1 MLVVEQRQRVLAVA
15 QCLLV
20 RRSRQC
26 LPARESKVADGLRF
40 VGQATGQI
48 EMSSELGRMLVQ
60 AVRVRR
66 LDRLGDAQ
74 VQPLTPR
81 QRERPQKRLGISSC
95 VKL

>member
-1 MLVVEQRQRVLAVA
+1 MSCWIVSDEPLGVKPRATK
-15 QCLLV
+15 C
-20 RRSRQC
+20 QC